1 MEYQNIILEK
11 DGSIGILY
19 INRPKAMN
27 ALNIATI
34 QEIGQAID
42 EVKMDSE
49 IKALIVTGSGDK
61 AFVAGADI
69 IGFMG
74 LSPEQTRYYTDEGEQ
89 IFRKLDA
96 LSKPVIAAVNG
107 FALGGGC
114 ELAMACDIRLA
125 AEGAVFGLPEV
136 SLGVIPGYGG
146 TQRLPRL
153 IGEGR
158 AKELTFTAGVIDA
171 TEAYRIGLVNHV
183 YPLAE
188 LMDEAKKL
196 AKKIM
201 KCPPVRGL
209 CQTRYRAGIAGG
221 PGQRLENRIELLW
234 PVRGYRRHERR
245 HPGLCGKEKT
255 PIQGAIGV
263 LTDAM

>member
-1 MEYQNIILEK
+1 MEYKNVILEK
-11 DGSIGILY
+11 DGNIGILY

-42 EVKMDSE
+42 EVKMDGE

-125 AEGAVFGLPEV
+125 SEGAVFGLPEV

-201 KCPPVRGL
+201 KNAPLSVGYAKLAIGQGLQGDLDSGMRIESNFFGL
-209 CQTRYRAGIAGG
+209 CVATEDMKEGTQAFVEKRK
-221 PGQRLENRIELLW
+221 PQFKGQ
-234 PVRGYRRHERR
+234 
-245 HPGLCGKEKT
+245 
-255 PIQGAIGV
+255 
-263 LTDAM
+263 

>member
-201 KCPPVRGL
+201 KNAPLSVGYAKLAIGQGLQGDLDSGLRIESNFFGL
-209 CQTRYRAGIAGG
+209 CVATEDMKEGTQAFVEKRK
-221 PGQRLENRIELLW
+221 PQFKGQ
-234 PVRGYRRHERR
+234 
-245 HPGLCGKEKT
+245 
-255 PIQGAIGV
+255 
-263 LTDAM
+263 

>member
-1 MEYQNIILEK
+1 MPYDNVILEK
-11 DGSIGILY
+11 EDSIGILY

-42 EVKMDSE
+42 EVKMDEE
-49 IKALIVTGSGDK
+49 IKVLIVTGAGDK

-69 IGFMG
+69 TGFMG
-74 LSPEQTRYYTDEGEQ
+74 LSPAQARYCSDEGEQ
-89 IFRKLDA
+89 VFRKLDV
-96 LSKPVIAAVNG
+96 LEKPVIAAVNG

-125 AEGAVFGLPEV
+125 SDKAVFGLPEV

-158 AKELTFTAGVIDA
+158 AKELTFTAGTINA
-171 TEAYRIGLVNHV
+171 AEAYRVGLVNHV
-183 YPLAE
+183 YPAGE
-188 LMDEAKKL
+188 LMDQARKL
-196 AKKIM
+196 ARQIM
-201 KCPPVRGL
+201 KNAPLSVGYSKLAIGQGL
-209 CQTRYRAGIAGG
+209 QGDLDSG
-221 PGQRLENRIELLW
+221 LRIESDFFG
-234 PVRGYRRHERR
+234 RCAASEDM
-245 HPGLCGKEKT
+245 KEGTKAFVEKRK
-255 PIQGAIGV
+255 PQFKGQ
-263 LTDAM
+263 

>member
-11 DGSIGILY
+11 ADNIGILY

-42 EVKMDSE
+42 EVKMDNE

-125 AEGAVFGLPEV
+125 SEGAVFGLPEV
-136 SLGVIPGYGG
+136 SLGVMPGYGG

-171 TEAYRIGLVNHV
+171 AEAYRVGLVNHV
-183 YPLAE
+183 YPLAD

-201 KCPPVRGL
+201 KNAPLSVGYAKLAIGQGLQGDLDSGLRIESNFFGL
-209 CQTRYRAGIAGG
+209 CVATEDMKEGTQAFAEKRK
-221 PGQRLENRIELLW
+221 PQFKGQ
-234 PVRGYRRHERR
+234 
-245 HPGLCGKEKT
+245 
-255 PIQGAIGV
+255 
-263 LTDAM
+263 

>member
-11 DGSIGILY
+11 ADNIGILY

-34 QEIGQAID
+34 QELGQAID
-42 EVKMDSE
+42 EVKMDDE
-49 IKALIVTGSGDK
+49 IKVLIVTGSGDK

-74 LSPEQTRYYTDEGEQ
+74 LSPEQTRYYTDEGEK

-96 LSKPVIAAVNG
+96 LTKPVIAAVNG

-125 AEGAVFGLPEV
+125 SETAVFGLPEV

-171 TEAYRIGLVNHV
+171 AEAYRVGLVNHV
-183 YPLAE
+183 YPLE
-188 LMDEAKKL
+188 DLMDEARKL
-196 AKKIM
+196 AVKIM
-201 KCPPVRGL
+201 KNAPLSVGYAKLAIGQGLQGDLDSGLRIESNFFGL
-209 CQTRYRAGIAGG
+209 CVATEDMKEGTRAFVEKRK
-221 PGQRLENRIELLW
+221 PRFKGQ
-234 PVRGYRRHERR
+234 
-245 HPGLCGKEKT
+245 
-255 PIQGAIGV
+255 
-263 LTDAM
+263 

>member
-1 MEYQNIILEK
+1 MEYKNIILEK
-11 DGSIGILY
+11 ADNIGILY

-34 QEIGQAID
+34 QEIGQAVD
-42 EVKMDSE
+42 EVKMDNE
-49 IKALIVTGSGDK
+49 IKVLIVTGAGDK

-125 AEGAVFGLPEV
+125 SEGAVFGLPEV

-171 TEAYRIGLVNHV
+171 AEAYRVGLVNHV
-183 YPLAE
+183 YPLAD
-188 LMDEAKKL
+188 LMVEAKKL

-201 KCPPVRGL
+201 KNAPLSVGYAKLAIGQGLQGDLDSGMRIESNFFGL
-209 CQTRYRAGIAGG
+209 CVATEDMKEGTQAFVEKRK
-221 PGQRLENRIELLW
+221 PQFKGQ
-234 PVRGYRRHERR
+234 
-245 HPGLCGKEKT
+245 
-255 PIQGAIGV
+255 
-263 LTDAM
+263 